1 MALIA
6 METPHLII
14 FEWLRG
20 KVIQVSMGSFALVF
34 IIHSY
39 SQVYNYQCR
48 KTHFWQFLFHFILL
62 INF

>member
-1 MALIA
+1 MFISFLIKNFYVD
-6 METPHLII
+6 TY
-14 FEWLRG
+14 
-20 KVIQVSMGSFALVF
+20 KYMGSFALVF

-48 KTHFWQFLFHFILL
+48 KTHLWQFLFHFILL